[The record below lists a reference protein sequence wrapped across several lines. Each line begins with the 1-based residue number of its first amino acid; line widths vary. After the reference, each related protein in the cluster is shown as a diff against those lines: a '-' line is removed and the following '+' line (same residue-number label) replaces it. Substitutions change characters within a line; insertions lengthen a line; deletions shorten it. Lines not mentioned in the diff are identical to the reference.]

1 MTLTV
6 VLGIRPDVIR
16 ASIILRKLHE
26 ELKTNFEFIWSG
38 QHYSNN
44 MKDVFFQQ
52 LSVPSP
58 TSELKIDTSSDAS
71 ISGTIIKELSQ
82 HLIRSK
88 PKGVVF
94 LGDTNTVLGSIAAAM
109 LNIPII
115 HIEGCMRSYDWRM
128 PEEKNRTIIDHISDK
143 IYCYLDEYKLQGLS
157 EGLRSENII
166 VTGNPIVDVINQNF
180 FSGKVRM
187 NTDELNTYFKP
198 LEIEKDGYFII
209 TCHRRENIMNY
220 ASLKNIIRLISNLKS
235 KSIFVAGYK
244 TQLMLKEF
252 SIDVPDST
260 TIIDPIGYRE
270 ILELSYN
277 SLGVLS
283 DSGTLIEESC
293 ILGIPSIQ
301 MRKSTERPQVYDVGS
316 SIKFD
321 PTLDYSDD
329 ELRAKIEL
337 MQGILKSSW
346 KHPFGDGNSS
356 EIIAKNLLECYESDK
371 FQGHE
376 PDFSSSNVLRSY
388 K

>member
-187 NTDELNTYFKP
+187 NTDELNTYFKS
-198 LEIEKDGYFII
+198 LKIEKDDYFLI

-356 EIIAKNLLECYESDK
+356 EIIANNLLECYESDK

>member
-16 ASIILRKLHE
+16 ASIILKKLHE

-71 ISGTIIKELSQ
+71 TSGTIIKELSQ
-82 HLIRSK
+82 HLTRTN

-187 NTDELNTYFKP
+187 NTDELNQYFKS
-198 LEIEKDGYFII
+198 LEIKKDNYFLI

-220 ASLKNIIRLISNLKS
+220 ASLKNIIRLISNLK
-235 KSIFVAGYK
+235 KKTIFVAGYK

-252 SIDVPDST
+252 SIDIPDLV

-277 SLGVLS
+277 SLGILS

-321 PTLDYSDD
+321 PTLIYSDD
-329 ELRAKIEL
+329 ELRAKIAL
-337 MQGILKSSW
+337 MQGITKFSW

-356 EIIAKNLLECYESDK
+356 EIIAKNLLDGYESDK

-376 PDFSSSNVLRSY
+376 PDFSAINVLRSY